1 MLVMLLDVYR
11 DPHNIYYV
19 VRLVRQ
25 FILIQQSR
33 VLLILIYRRQVVV
46 VVVIPCPHRE

>member
-1 MLVMLLDVYR
+1 MSQSVLAVF
-11 DPHNIYYV
+11 V
-19 VRLVRQ
+19 VLIRLVRQ

-46 VVVIPCPHRE
+46 APVVIPRPHRE